1 MTVLWIS
8 LGLVLIV
15 AVAMLATARGRRL
28 ERRASAEGGRR
39 WNDPAVK
46 VHEEGPPEGA
56 DAELRVT
63 LDELIAQ
70 RDLLLEEFQE
80 VQARIQVLKR
90 EVERRHRLASMEEE
104 ADVIVLHDTE
114 TPERP
119 ESRGP

>member
-1 MTVLWIS
+1 MIALWIS

-15 AVAMLATARGRRL
+15 AVAMIATARGRRL
-28 ERRASAEGGRR
+28 ERRATAERGRR
-39 WNDPAVK
+39 WTDPAAK
-46 VHEEGPPEGA
+46 VHEQGPPDGA

-63 LDELIAQ
+63 LDDLIAQ

-80 VQARIQVLKR
+80 VQARIQVLKK
-90 EVERRHRLASMEEE
+90 EVERRGRLAAVEEE

-114 TPERP
+114 SPERP